1 MFQTSWD
8 KFVKAFVDNGGYK
21 NVLLGL
27 ENTAYIAL
35 FGFLIGLLIGTI
47 IATVKV
53 AGNNNKVAKGFSK
66 VGDVYVGFFRGTPIV
81 VQLLLIYYV
90 LFPLIGIT
98 VDKLIIAIVTFG
110 LNSGAYVAEIMRSGV
125 LSVDSGQY
133 EAGRS
138 LGLSYS
144 ATMARIVL
152 PQALKN
158 SLPSLGNELIALVK
172 DTSVAGFIAVFD
184 LTAAFKLIGSAAY
197 SYVVPYLMLALFYLV
212 IVIVLTVIIKL
223 IERRLRKGDR
233 RAN

>member
-1 MFQTSWD
+1 MRRSGSPAYYIL
-8 KFVKAFVDNGGYK
+8 AFLNFICKVY
-21 NVLLGL
+21 L
-27 ENTAYIAL
+27 
-35 FGFLIGLLIGTI
+35 
-47 IATVKV
+47 TVI
-53 AGNNNKVAKGFSK
+53 
-66 VGDVYVGFFRGTPIV
+66 RGTPVV
-81 VQLLLIYYV
+81 VQLMISYFLIFV
-90 LFPLIGIT
+90 SVKDGVPVGIF
-98 VDKLIIAIVTFG
+98 AFG
-110 LNSGAYVAEIMRSGV
+110 INSGAYVAEIMRSGV